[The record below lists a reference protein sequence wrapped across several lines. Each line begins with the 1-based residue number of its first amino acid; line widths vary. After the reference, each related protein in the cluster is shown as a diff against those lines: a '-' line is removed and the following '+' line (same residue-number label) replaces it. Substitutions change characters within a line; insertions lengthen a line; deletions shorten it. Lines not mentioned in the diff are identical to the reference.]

1 MALRLRGIVLLVLL
15 ITLLFVN
22 FNTFVPQKALED
34 DSADVWHA
42 PQHFGEHEREQ
53 VLSTH
58 GEDRLDV
65 ETPNTTLQL
74 SEEPKEPHPPHPPFP
89 RPQARRTNTTRTT
102 TQEAPETTPTDSPLP
117 TESLDDI
124 RLLIG
129 VMSPFW
135 TSNSARRQIL
145 RNAYNRFPRDL
156 PVDVVFVQG
165 NLTNENPVN
174 YEKVLEM
181 QYTTVKWENETHG
194 DIMLLDFVEN
204 LEEGKTYEF
213 LSKVGRE
220 FSDIY
225 THVMKADD
233 DSFINIPG
241 TPQY

>member
-1 MALRLRGIVLLVLL
+1 MALRMRGIVLLALI

-22 FNTFVPQKALED
+22 FSTITPQKAPEED
-34 DSADVWHA
+34 DSWTGPHRFGAD
-42 PQHFGEHEREQ
+42 EHEQ
-53 VLSTH
+53 VLSLH
-58 GEDRLDV
+58 GEDRPVV
-65 ETPNTTLQL
+65 ESPNGRLHV
-74 SEEPKEPHPPHPPFP
+74 SEEPKEPHRPHP
-89 RPQARRTNTTRTT
+89 RPQPYRANTTRTT
-102 TQEAPETTPTDSPLP
+102 NQQTSTTTASPLP
-117 TESLDDI
+117 TKSLDDI

-135 TSNSARRQIL
+135 TSAKRQII
-145 RNAYNRFPRDL
+145 RNAYNRFPRNL

-165 NLTNENPVN
+165 NLTNENPLN
-174 YEKVLEM
+174 YDKVLEM
-181 QYTTVKWENETHG
+181 QHTAVKWENETHG
-194 DIMLLDFVEN
+194 DMMLLDCVEN

-241 TPQY
+241 IPQNSLSLYR